1 MAKTL
6 TNPLGDIRAEADHA
20 MLSRAFY
27 ETPDYLSLLESDD
40 KVVVVGR
47 RGTGKSALT
56 YRLQKQWADPKAS
69 VLILVEPEEHHTL
82 ALAPLIARTGSRFLS
97 IRGSCRLIWRY
108 GLMLEIVQKL
118 SSRYKTKESIA
129 QSEILSKHLKEWG
142 RIDQSFFE
150 KIRLLLKRLIT
161 STVAV
166 DEAIGV
172 LVDALEINNI
182 ERALKSILEHA
193 TYKIHI
199 LVDRLDEGFDP
210 DNSNVAFIDGALNA
224 AIDIST
230 AFKGSIK
237 PLVFL
242 RDNIFRAVAHY
253 DQDFTRNIEGQT
265 LRLHWDANN
274 LFYLVCNRIRS
285 AFGDS
290 TQNNKRLW
298 SRYTAHDLQGDE
310 GFRQCLKFTL
320 YRPRDILILLN
331 SAFENASKR
340 DLSAMVTT
348 ISLQDLEKS
357 AKVISTNRLDDLHKE
372 YRHIFPSV
380 DSSISVFANRSPE
393 MSLAE
398 ACELLLGVLG
408 GPASLESSTE
418 LAIFSQP
425 EDLIRALYGIGFF
438 GMYDAGS
445 GSYIFSHDGRRP
457 DAEFQPGQKLLIHPC
472 YWMALNLT
480 RNTLSQEEATDIND
494 EYEIKVASV
503 TPELR
508 HARLGRLITEYRAI
522 SNGIDGA
529 AEFEQWCLE
538 ALKICFAGRLNN
550 IALHPNKDSV
560 NRRDIVGTN
569 LAQTDFWK
577 RIQKDYS
584 TRQVIF
590 EIKNYE
596 SPTLDDY
603 RQTLAYLSGP
613 YGNIGFIISRD
624 WNVTLE
630 KEKELTWVRSIYS
643 DHKKVIVRL
652 SGKFI
657 SDILAKLRNPQ
668 KHDAGDKALF
678 SLLDD
683 YERLYFSQPSSRAR
697 SKSRSGARRN

>member
-6 TNPLGDIRAEADHA
+6 SNPLGDIRAEADHL
-20 MLSRAFY
+20 MLARAFY

-56 YRLQKQWADPKAS
+56 YRLQKQWADPKAVL
-69 VLILVEPEEHHTL
+69 VLIEPEEHHTL
-82 ALAPLIARTGSRFLS
+82 ALAPLIALTGVKFLS
-97 IRGSCRLIWRY
+97 VRASCRLIWRY
-108 GLMLEIVQKL
+108 GLMLEVSQKL
-118 SSRYKTKESIA
+118 IARYKFREVIT
-129 QSEILSKHLKEWG
+129 QSETLAKHLKDWG
-142 RIDQSFFE
+142 RVDQAFFE
-150 KIRLLLKRLIT
+150 KLRLLLKKVLPNNT
-161 STVAV
+161 KPE
-166 DEAIGV
+166 DAIGV
-172 LVDALEINNI
+172 LADALEINSI
-182 ERALKSILEHA
+182 ERALKQILTSA
-193 TYKIHI
+193 NFKIHI

-210 DNSNVAFIDGALNA
+210 DNSNIAFVDGAITA
-224 AIDIST
+224 AIDVST
-230 AFKGSIK
+230 AFKGVIK
-237 PLVFL
+237 PLIFL

-265 LRLHWDANN
+265 LRLHWDVNN

-285 AFGDS
+285 AFGDE

-298 SRYTAHDLQGDE
+298 SRYTSHDLQGDE

-340 DLSAMVTT
+340 DLTATVTT
-348 ISLQDLEKS
+348 ISLIDLEKS
-357 AKVISTNRLDDLHKE
+357 AKIISTNRLDDLHKE
-372 YRHIFPSV
+372 YRHIFPSI
-380 DSSISVFANRSPE
+380 DGAIAVFSNRNPE
-393 MSLAE
+393 ISLAS
-398 ACELLLGVLG
+398 ACELLMEVLAR
-408 GPASLESSTE
+408 PATLQSSTE

-425 EDLIRALYGIGFF
+425 EDLIRALFGIGFF
-438 GMYDAGS
+438 GVYDPGS
-445 GSYIFSHDGRRP
+445 GSYVFSHDGRRP
-457 DAEFQPGQKLLIHPC
+457 DTEFEPDQKLLIHPC

-480 RNTLSQEEATDIND
+480 RSTLNPDEATDIND

-508 HARLGRLITEYRAI
+508 NARLGRLITEYAKI
-522 SNGIDGA
+522 VSGIDGA
-529 AEFEQWCLE
+529 AEFEQWCLD
-538 ALKICFAGRLNN
+538 AMKICFAGRLDN
-550 IALHPNKDSV
+550 ITLHPNRAAV

-569 LAQTDFWK
+569 LAQTAFWK
-577 RIQKDYS
+577 RIENDYS

-596 SPTLDDY
+596 NPTLEDY
-603 RQTLAYLSGP
+603 RQTLSYLSGP
-613 YGNIGFIISRD
+613 YGNIAFLISRD
-624 WNVTLE
+624 WHVTLDRD
-630 KEKELTWVRSIYS
+630 KELAWVRGIYS
-643 DHKKVIVRL
+643 DHKKVIVKL

-683 YERLYFSQPSSRAR
+683 YERLYFSQQSGK
-697 SKSRSGARRN
+697 SKPLRRKMAP

>member
-56 YRLQKQWADPKAS
+56 YRLQKQWSDPKAS

-108 GLMLEIVQKL
+108 GLMLEIAQKL
-118 SSRYKTKESIA
+118 SSRYKTKESIT
-129 QSEILSKHLKEWG
+129 QSEILAKHLKDWG
-142 RIDQSFFE
+142 RADLSFFE
-150 KIRLLLKRLIT
+150 KIRSLLKRLIT
-161 STVAV
+161 PAV
-166 DEAIGV
+166 TPDEAIGI
-172 LVDALEINNI
+172 LVDALEEKAI
-182 ERALKSILEHA
+182 ERELKSILNNA
-193 TYKIHI
+193 TYKVHV

-224 AIDIST
+224 AIDVST
-230 AFKGSIK
+230 AFKGAIK

-265 LRLHWDANN
+265 LRLHWDATN

-285 AFGDS
+285 AFADT

-298 SRYTAHDLQGDE
+298 SRYTAHDLQGDD

-340 DLSAMVTT
+340 DLSAAVTT
-348 ISLQDLEKS
+348 ISLEDLEKS
-357 AKVISTNRLDDLHKE
+357 AKTISTNRLDDLHKE
-372 YRHIFPSV
+372 YRHIFPSI

-393 MSLAE
+393 VPLAE
-398 ACELLLGVLG
+398 ACELLMEVLG
-408 GPASLESSTE
+408 NPKSLESSTE

-438 GMYDAGS
+438 GMFDAGS
-445 GSYIFSHDGRRP
+445 GSYVFSHDGRRP
-457 DAEFQPGQKLLIHPC
+457 ETEFQPGQKLLIHPC

-480 RNTLSQEEATDIND
+480 RSTLNPDEATDIND

-508 HARLGRLITEYRAI
+508 NQRLGRLITEY
-522 SNGIDGA
+522 SNIPAGTDGA
-529 AEFEQWCLE
+529 VEFEQWCLD
-538 ALKICFAGRLNN
+538 ALKICFAGRLDN

-569 LAQTDFWK
+569 LAQTGFWN
-577 RIQKDYS
+577 RIQSDYS

-596 SPTLDDY
+596 GPTLEDY
-603 RQTLAYLSGP
+603 RQTLSYLSGP
-613 YGNIGFIISRD
+613 YGNLGFIISRD
-624 WNVTLE
+624 WNANLE
-630 KEKELTWVRSIYS
+630 KDRDLTWVRSIYYE
-643 DHKKVIVRL
+643 HKKVIVRL

-657 SDILAKLRNPQ
+657 SDILGKLRNPQ
-668 KHDAGDKALF
+668 KHDAGDRALF

-697 SKSRSGARRN
+697 SKGRPPGRRR